1 MSKSLL
7 ETLPQHNIKM
17 AKQAKSNKT
26 FSNTNDNDQPPP
38 HTTLDLIILLAPR
51 LNNKNAASAWEL
63 GINEQV
69 LMSEDQAVQ
78 KKAYKLLN
86 KLCESQSSLFKNND
100 ERVEKSIQILTDT
113 DNVAN
118 GVKRDRLELLSL
130 IVPYIPSNK
139 LSYVIQIVPEAV
151 LGVKESNEKART
163 AAFEL
168 LIELGKRMKSGG
180 NIERGKLSNN
190 DDDDNMNENDDQEDV
205 EVVDANINEYFTI
218 LSAGLAGTTPHFISA
233 SITSLA
239 RILFEFKEE
248 LDKNLLSSLLST
260 LHLFVA
266 STNKEIV
273 KSAIGLVK
281 VTTLSLSSEM
291 VYEHLP
297 TLIPS
302 LLGWK
307 SEHKNHFRNNVKHIL
322 ERLVKRFGIDVISS
336 HVPEEDQKLIT
347 SIRKN
352 IQRSKKKKELRSNE
366 EVRDILDENSDDDGN
381 QQKRN
386 KSQGQDAFE
395 DALYGSESEID
406 ESDND
411 EDTQMVDNSKR
422 NKNKSKNQ
430 TYIREDE
437 GELVDLLDKTV
448 VGKISSE

>member
-168 LIELGKRMKSGG
+168 LIE
-180 NIERGKLSNN
+180 
-190 DDDDNMNENDDQEDV
+190 
-205 EVVDANINEYFTI
+205 
-218 LSAGLAGTTPHFISA
+218 
-233 SITSLA
+233 
-239 RILFEFKEE
+239 
-248 LDKNLLSSLLST
+248 
-260 LHLFVA
+260 
-266 STNKEIV
+266 
-273 KSAIGLVK
+273 
-281 VTTLSLSSEM
+281 
-291 VYEHLP
+291 
-297 TLIPS
+297 
-302 LLGWK
+302 
-307 SEHKNHFRNNVKHIL
+307 
-322 ERLVKRFGIDVISS
+322 
-336 HVPEEDQKLIT
+336 
-347 SIRKN
+347 
-352 IQRSKKKKELRSNE
+352 
-366 EVRDILDENSDDDGN
+366 
-381 QQKRN
+381 
-386 KSQGQDAFE
+386 
-395 DALYGSESEID
+395 
-406 ESDND
+406 
-411 EDTQMVDNSKR
+411 
-422 NKNKSKNQ
+422 
-430 TYIREDE
+430 
-437 GELVDLLDKTV
+437 
-448 VGKISSE
+448 

>member
-1 MSKSLL
+1 MIISFSEYWAFSYSFVGDLISAQLFSAAAVAAAAAGHLKSL
-7 ETLPQHNIKM
+7 
-17 AKQAKSNKT
+17 SN
-26 FSNTNDNDQPPP
+26 SVSSQ
-38 HTTLDLIILLAPR
+38 TT
-51 LNNKNAASAWEL
+51 
-63 GINEQV
+63 V
-69 LMSEDQAVQ
+69 LQTV
-78 KKAYKLLN
+78 
-86 KLCESQSSLFKNND
+86 SS
-100 ERVEKSIQILTDT
+100 
-113 DNVAN
+113 
-118 GVKRDRLELLSL
+118 
-130 IVPYIPSNK
+130 
-139 LSYVIQIVPEAV
+139 
-151 LGVKESNEKART
+151 
-163 AAFEL
+163 
-168 LIELGKRMKSGG
+168 
-180 NIERGKLSNN
+180 
-190 DDDDNMNENDDQEDV
+190 
-205 EVVDANINEYFTI
+205 
-218 LSAGLAGTTPHFISA
+218 
-233 SITSLA
+233 
-239 RILFEFKEE
+239 
-248 LDKNLLSSLLST
+248 
-260 LHLFVA
+260 
-266 STNKEIV
+266 

-352 IQRSKKKKELRSNE
+352 IQRSKKKKESRSNE